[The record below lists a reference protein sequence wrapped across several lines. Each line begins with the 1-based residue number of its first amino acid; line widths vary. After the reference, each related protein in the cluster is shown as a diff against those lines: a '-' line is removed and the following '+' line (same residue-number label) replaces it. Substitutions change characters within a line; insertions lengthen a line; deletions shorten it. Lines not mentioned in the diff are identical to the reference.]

1 MLRTRPGLAVLG
13 PRDLSAFLELTA
25 RNSVVNLFVEARAR
39 ATQLE
44 PRRLAGEMWGWIEDG
59 ELTSACH
66 AGANLVPIEAT
77 EQALDAFA
85 ARGILQGRRCATI
98 VGPMAQTLGL
108 WERLSPSWSPSRARR
123 WHQPHLELAGPPA
136 VVSDPYLRRATPAD
150 LDVVYP
156 ASVAM
161 HTEELGVSPERGGAT
176 RQYRARVADLIE
188 RGLTF
193 IRLDQGRVVFK
204 ADVAASTPNA
214 CQVQGVYVDPAC
226 RNQGLATAGMAAVV
240 EISRHEIAPI
250 VSLYVNEHNTAARR
264 VYEKVGFTQTAEFG
278 TVLF

>member
-1 MLRTRPGLAVLG
+1 MPSRPGESCRAGVA
-13 PRDLSAFLELTA
+13 PPS
-25 RNSVVNLFVEARAR
+25 SVRWLRPSDCGSGSR
-39 ATQLE
+39 PHGHLLE
-44 PRRLAGEMWGWIEDG
+44 PAAG
-59 ELTSACH
+59 TS
-66 AGANLVPIEAT
+66 PT
-77 EQALDAFA
+77 
-85 ARGILQGRRCATI
+85 
-98 VGPMAQTLGL
+98 
-108 WERLSPSWSPSRARR
+108 WSWPAS
-123 WHQPHLELAGPPA
+123 A